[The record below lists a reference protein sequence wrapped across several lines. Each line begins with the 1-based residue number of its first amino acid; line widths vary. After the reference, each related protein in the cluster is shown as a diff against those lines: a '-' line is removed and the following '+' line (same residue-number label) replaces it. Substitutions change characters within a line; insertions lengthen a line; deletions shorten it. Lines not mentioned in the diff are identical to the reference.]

1 MTVKNVIINAD
12 TVVLFGNFGS
22 HNKKE
27 KLIVV
32 FGNKEQLVLECF
44 NTWLGVLEI
53 RNLLIT
59 QYPDVNW

>member
-44 NTWLGVLEI
+44 NT
-53 RNLLIT
+53 
-59 QYPDVNW
+59 